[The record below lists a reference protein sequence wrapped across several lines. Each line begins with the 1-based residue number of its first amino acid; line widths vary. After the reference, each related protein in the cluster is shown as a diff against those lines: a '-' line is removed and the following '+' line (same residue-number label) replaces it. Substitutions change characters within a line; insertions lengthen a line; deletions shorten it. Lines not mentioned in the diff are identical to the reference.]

1 MLMTPGLALFYGG
14 LARSKNVLG
23 TIMQSFI
30 MLGVIT
36 IQFVIFGFS
45 IAFGPD
51 QGGLIGNFDWIFLKD
66 VSPSE
71 PGPYAATIPAQ
82 TYMVFQLMFAVIT
95 PALITGAFAERAK
108 FSTFLVFML
117 LWATFVYDPVAHWV
131 WGMGGWLGGLAEP
144 NEDVGL
150 KALDFAGGTVV
161 HINAGM
167 AALVAAVMYGKRHG
181 YGREPMEPHDITMVV
196 IGAALL
202 WFGWFGFNA
211 GSSLGA
217 LGVGNEEDGFILTAS
232 NAFVVTHIAAATA
245 AVVWTVLSWMA
256 SGKPS
261 VVGAAAGA
269 VAGLVAITPA
279 AGFVSPMAAI
289 AIGAGAGSICY
300 LAVRLRAKGGL
311 DDSLDVVGVHGVGGA
326 WGAIATGLFA
336 AAAWGGVDG
345 LFFGYAEQLGRQLIA
360 IAVTIVYSGGVTF
373 LILKLLDVTMG
384 LRVREEDELL
394 GLDASQHG
402 ERAYFLDG
410 GGTYAGIP
418 VTPEPVSYT
427 PSSSTNPASVQS

>member
-1 MLMTPGLALFYGG
+1 M
-14 LARSKNVLG
+14 
-23 TIMQSFI
+23 I
-30 MLGVIT
+30 
-36 IQFVIFGFS
+36 
-45 IAFGPD
+45 
-51 QGGLIGNFDWIFLKD
+51 
-66 VSPSE
+66 
-71 PGPYAATIPAQ
+71 
-82 TYMVFQLMFAVIT
+82 FQLMFAVIT

-131 WGMGGWLGGLAEP
+131 WGIGGWLGAFAEA
-144 NEDVGL
+144 DGQVGL

-211 GSSLGA
+211 GSALGSLG
-217 LGVGNEEDGFILTAS
+217 LPTEDGGFILTAS
-232 NAFVVTHIAAATA
+232 NAFVVTHLAAGTA
-245 AVVWTVLSWMA
+245 AVVWVMLSWLI

-289 AIGAGAGSICY
+289 AIGVGAGARSATWQSVSAPSSASTTRSTWSACTASVAPGALSRQ
-300 LAVRLRAKGGL
+300 VS
-311 DDSLDVVGVHGVGGA
+311 SLLPPTVVSMA
-326 WGAIATGLFA
+326 CSTA
-336 AAAWGGVDG
+336 
-345 LFFGYAEQLGRQLIA
+345 
-360 IAVTIVYSGGVTF
+360 
-373 LILKLLDVTMG
+373 
-384 LRVREEDELL
+384 
-394 GLDASQHG
+394 
-402 ERAYFLDG
+402 
-410 GGTYAGIP
+410 
-418 VTPEPVSYT
+418 T
-427 PSSSTNPASVQS
+427 PSSSASSSSPSA

>member
-36 IQFVIFGFS
+36 IQFVVFGFS

-82 TYMVFQLMFAVIT
+82 TYMIFQLMFAVIT

-108 FSTFLVFML
+108 FSTFLVFMF
-117 LWATFVYDPVAHWV
+117 LWATLVYDPMAHWV
-131 WGMGGWLGGLAEP
+131 WGIGGWLGGFAEG
-144 NEDVGL
+144 NGEVGV

-181 YGREPMEPHDITMVV
+181 FGREPMEPHDITMVV

-211 GSSLGA
+211 GSALGSLGLA
-217 LGVGNEEDGFILTAS
+217 TEDGGFILTAS
-232 NAFVVTHIAAATA
+232 NAFVVTHLAAGTA
-245 AVVWTVLSWMA
+245 AVVWVALSWMA

-279 AGFVSPMAAI
+279 AGFVSPMASL

-300 LAVRLRAKGGL
+300 LAVRMRAKFGL

-336 AAAWGGVDG
+336 AAAYGGVDG
-345 LFFGYAEQLGRQLIA
+345 LFYGNADQLVKQLIA
-360 IAVTIVYSGGVTF
+360 IVVTIAYSGGVTF
-373 LILKLLDVTMG
+373 LILKVLDMTMG
-384 LRVREEDELL
+384 LRVKEEDELA
-394 GLDASQHG
+394 GLDVSEHG
-402 ERAYFLDG
+402 ERAYQFEEG
-410 GGTYAGIP
+410 YAGIP
-418 VTPEPVSYT
+418 VTPE
-427 PSSSTNPASVQS
+427 